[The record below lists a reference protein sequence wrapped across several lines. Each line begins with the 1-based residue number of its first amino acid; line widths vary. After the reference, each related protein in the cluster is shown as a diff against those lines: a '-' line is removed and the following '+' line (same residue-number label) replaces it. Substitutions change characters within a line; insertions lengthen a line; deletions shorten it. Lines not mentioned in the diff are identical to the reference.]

1 MLLGARAPISG
12 KSFSAGT
19 LGSGSPS
26 DSTLSFGCSAL
37 TKHALEPTSRMHN
50 SEVRAKH
57 SVVLVESEL
66 FRLQSCALQAPR
78 WFFERANGELP
89 S

>member
-1 MLLGARAPISG
+1 MLLGVRAPISG
-12 KSFSAGT
+12 KSFSAGA
-19 LGSGSPS
+19 LASGSPS
-26 DSTLSFGCSAL
+26 DSTLSFGCPAL
-37 TKHALEPTSRMHN
+37 TKHPLEPTSRMHN

-57 SVVLVESEL
+57 SVVLAESRL
-66 FRLQSCALQAPR
+66 FGFQSCALQAPR